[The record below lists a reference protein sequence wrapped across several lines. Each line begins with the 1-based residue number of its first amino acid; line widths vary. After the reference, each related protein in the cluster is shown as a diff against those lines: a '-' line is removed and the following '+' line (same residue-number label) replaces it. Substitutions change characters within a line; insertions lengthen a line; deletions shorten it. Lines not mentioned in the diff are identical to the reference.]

1 MTYVRPVSCTATAQ
15 EQYQI
20 FKFKNRYERVRFI
33 YRTYLATQHVYLNS
47 KCACGRDRSCSGD
60 RCFYIAGIPVD
71 GNPVSAAQWAG
82 LEKVGEEMKQEM
94 VWAGN
99 SSPLLRVPQF
109 CH

>member
-47 KCACGRDRSCSGD
+47 KCVREGSDIG
-60 RCFYIAGIPVD
+60 PVQVID
-71 GNPVSAAQWAG
+71 VFTLRVFQWMVILWRPG

-99 SSPLLRVPQF
+99 SSPLLRLPQF